1 MITGNV
7 NKLYQSELSRSK
19 TMCPSQTRKHAQQ
32 FKIDYGYLIAKII
45 ARVYLDSVSNSKK
58 LSQRKP
64 LMGIGIVHMQSK
76 SS

>member
-7 NKLYQSELSRSK
+7 NKLYKSEGSRSK
-19 TMCPSQTRKHAQQ
+19 TMRPSQTSKCAQQ

-45 ARVYLDSVSNSKK
+45 AKVYLNSVSNSKK
-58 LSQRKP
+58 LSQTEP
-64 LMGIGIVHMQSK
+64 LTGIGILHMQSK